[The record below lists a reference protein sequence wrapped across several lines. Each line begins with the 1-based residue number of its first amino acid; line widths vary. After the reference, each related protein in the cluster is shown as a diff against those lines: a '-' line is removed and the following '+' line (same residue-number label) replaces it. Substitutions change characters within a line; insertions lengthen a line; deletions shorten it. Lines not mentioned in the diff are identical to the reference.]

1 MTDIQRPNYFTSQ
14 FLVQEDFNDEQ
25 AYHRDLRKRHN
36 RSLHEWGVVEGLEVS
51 RKAEKQIAVT
61 RGMAI
66 DNEGRDIIILS
77 DSPLPDTINL
87 DGLELN
93 TTIEITIIY
102 REIPENPYQVEV
114 GGETKF
120 TRTSERPKFVIYGG
134 TTRQDN
140 LQDGNVDIKTGNAP
154 TDGTVVR
161 LAQVRLDNN
170 GNVSTVDNSVRK
182 LAGAKLPSPRQFLVG
197 TAQNG
202 ELIPVPAGTVDDW
215 VIFVSPRELEV
226 RKVTGD
232 PFLQDFKMEV
242 SAQPETNGWI
252 IRCYSQKLSTDQ
264 VTPGIANY
272 MLLRK

>member
-14 FLVQEDFNDEQ
+14 FLIEADFNEEQ
-25 AYHRDLRKRHN
+25 AYHRDMRKRHN

-51 RKAEKQIAVT
+51 REAEKQIAVT

-114 GGETKF
+114 GGVTKY
-120 TRTSERPKFVIYGG
+120 TRTAERPKFVIYGG

-140 LQDGNVDIKTGNAP
+140 LQDGNVDLRTGNVP

-182 LAGAKLPSPRQFLVG
+182 LAGAKLPSPRQFIVDIAEDDQ
-197 TAQNG
+197 T
-202 ELIPVPAGTVDDW
+202 ISVPAGTTVDDW
-215 VIFVSPRELEV
+215 VIFVSPRELAV
-226 RKVTGD
+226 QKSGAFVS
-232 PFLQDFKMEV
+232 DFEIEV
-242 SAQPETNGWI
+242 SAEPETNGWR
-252 IRCYSQKLSTDQ
+252 IRCYSQDLSTN
-264 VTPGIANY
+264 TINPGTANY